1 MSPRLTLMISS
12 SYKSYS
18 WYGIIWLLVP
28 WHAIAAVNLVGIYG
42 KNIDFPC
49 HSSKFSLEKVNRVYF
64 QKKVI
69 DGTPEF
75 LNGYIKKENKI
86 NTEDLQP
93 FVSEKYKNRTYM
105 DIQNNVITLKN
116 VTIEDT
122 GDYECYLL
130 NSSKQNEDKIN
141 FHLSIIA
148 NLTRPEISVNK
159 DNPFSCNAT
168 FTCSASGIYPKPE
181 LRWHFTPNISSIEW
195 MVIDSNSSI
204 DPQNGL
210 YYVSSTIV
218 ILSNRSI
225 NISCSIHDDVSLET
239 ELCRKHSPERAD
251 IMWIIA
257 SAIII
262 ALVILILFIIFVKK
276 KNMLASASTSYQ
288 TDTDQEMITR
298 QDASIDIK
306 NPEHQHSSL
315 GMMSAHQKTSKS
327 SYYTD
332 FQHQNEEGKMFLT
345 TSVM

>member
-1 MSPRLTLMISS
+1 MSLHLTHMISS
-12 SYKSYS
+12 SYKPS
-18 WYGIIWLLVP
+18 WYGIIWLLVS
-28 WHAIAAVNLVGIYG
+28 WHGMAAVNLVGIYG

-49 HSSKFSLEKVNRVYF
+49 HSFKSSIEKINRVYF
-64 QKKVI
+64 QKLI
-69 DGTPEF
+69 GETPKF
-75 LNGYIKKENKI
+75 LNGYIKKEN
-86 NTEDLQP
+86 NTVDVQR
-93 FVSEKYKNRTYM
+93 FIFEKYKNRTYM

-122 GDYECYLL
+122 GDYECILI
-130 NSSKQNEDKIN
+130 NSSNEDKIQ

-168 FTCSASGIYPKPE
+168 YTCSASGIYPKPE
-181 LRWHFTPNISSIEW
+181 IRWHFTPNISSTEW
-195 MVIDSNSSI
+195 MVIDNNSSI
-204 DPQNGL
+204 DPQSGL
-210 YYVSSTIV
+210 YNVSSMIA
-218 ILSNRSI
+218 ILSKRDI

-239 ELCRKHSPERAD
+239 EVCQKHSPERAD

-257 SAIII
+257 SAIIV
-262 ALVILILFIIFVKK
+262 ALVILILFILFVKK

-288 TDTDQEMITR
+288 TDTTQEMITR
-298 QDASIDIK
+298 QDASIDIE

-327 SYYTD
+327 SYCTD